1 MKQELSQRELE
12 VLRLAASGLTAKQT
26 ADVLGISASA
36 VAMYLA
42 KVMTPRSYP
51 EIGRKFGGRDHST
64 VIHAVRLVEGLRQQD
79 SEMDND
85 VRALLRQLEA

>member
-1 MKQELSQRELE
+1 MYNTFCKNNIMYIIIPRQ
-12 VLRLAASGLTAKQT
+12 
-26 ADVLGISASA
+26 
-36 VAMYLA
+36 VAMYIA

-64 VIHAVRLVEGLRQQD
+64 VIHAVRLVEDLRRMD
-79 SEMDND
+79 NDMDND